1 MGWLGF
7 SPPFGDDYG
16 CPMCMYRMWKLWT
29 HGDFVDSCSLVSLPP
44 FLESTL
50 RTGVGPWLS
59 CAAVPPTR
67 IVRAGTDRPLACP
80 SFRVPEPARCVK
92 CRREGQGKSAPSRAR
107 DSPPSC
113 GSDFPSH
120 LSLNRRIGGQP
131 ALPSDL
137 DGMSCGSVSVRIH
150 SCGFSS
156 EGGAACP
163 LQWAELT
170 SWPMKMQTRAAT
182 SSGHMLRPTLRKQHF
197 ADMIVD
203 LVASADRYSMFAR
216 ATCE

>member
-80 SFRVPEPARCVK
+80 SFRVPEPARCVSVGARGRANP
-92 CRREGQGKSAPSRAR
+92 RRRGLVTVRRVVVPIFPPTSPS
-107 DSPPSC
+107 
-113 GSDFPSH
+113 
-120 LSLNRRIGGQP
+120 IGGLGDSRRSPRIWMECHVAAFPCEYIP
-131 ALPSDL
+131 A
-137 DGMSCGSVSVRIH
+137 VSVPRVV
-150 SCGFSS
+150 
-156 EGGAACP
+156 
-163 LQWAELT
+163 
-170 SWPMKMQTRAAT
+170 RRVR
-182 SSGHMLRPTLRKQHF
+182 SSGPNLLPGR
-197 ADMIVD
+197 
-203 LVASADRYSMFAR
+203 
-216 ATCE
+216 